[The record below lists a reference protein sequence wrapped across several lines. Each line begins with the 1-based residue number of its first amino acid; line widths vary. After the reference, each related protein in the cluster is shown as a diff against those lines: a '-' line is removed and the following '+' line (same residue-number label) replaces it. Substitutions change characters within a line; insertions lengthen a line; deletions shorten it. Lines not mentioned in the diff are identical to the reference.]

1 MDSHYYYFQLWT
13 CSEVKSGFSN
23 LLGAAEDDV
32 CDEHDLPD
40 FLHVPGNAEQEHSGG
55 GGGVVEVE
63 DGLADE
69 NAQVM
74 IEVDDTV
81 KDE

>member
-1 MDSHYYYFQLWT
+1 M
-13 CSEVKSGFSN
+13 KSGLSN
-23 LLGAAEDDV
+23 LLGVAEDDV
-32 CDEHDLPD
+32 CGEHDLLGFP
-40 FLHVPGNAEQEHSGG
+40 HVPVNAEQEHSGG
-55 GGGVVEVE
+55 GDGVVEVE

-81 KDE
+81 KDV